1 MKNRKLITLI
11 IFALLTPCFAL
22 FGAEPDYA
30 RILKS
35 IDDRSRFENS
45 DFSGLFTII
54 SEKPEKGKELF
65 QTRMFRRDK
74 DNKFV
79 MLILQPD
86 AQKGQGYLMIDDN
99 VWLYD
104 PESRKFSHSSL
115 KENFQESDA
124 KNNDFKASS
133 LFKDYSVAASAEG
146 KLGKFDVYIVELAAT
161 NNEVPYPKLKLW
173 IRKDA
178 EIMLKQESYSLSG
191 KLVRTVAYLGYTEY
205 KDKMIATRMLIIDE
219 LQKGEKTQVTIEDVS
234 TDPIPDTVFTKQY
247 LERVSR

>member
-1 MKNRKLITLI
+1 MKMRILVSGLLILVSG
-11 IFALLTPCFAL
+11 FAL
-22 FGAEPDYA
+22 FGAEADMA
-30 RILKS
+30 RILKN
-35 IDDRSRFENS
+35 IDDESRFENS

-74 DNKFV
+74 DDKFV

-133 LFKDYSVAASAEG
+133 LSKDYSVTSFSEG
-146 KLGKFDVYIVELAAT
+146 KLGKFDVYVVELAAT
-161 NNEVPYPKLKLW
+161 NNEVPYPRLKLW
-173 IRKDA
+173 IRKDE
-178 EIMLKQESYSLSG
+178 EILLKQESYSLSG
-191 KLVRTVAYLGYTEY
+191 KLVRTVAYLGYTQY
-205 KDKMIATRMLIIDE
+205 KNKTIATKILFVDE
-219 LQKGEKTQVTIEDVS
+219 LQKGEKTQITIEDIS

-247 LERVSR
+247 LERVNH